1 MQTKLTL
8 RVDEQLIE
16 RAKAIAK
23 ANGTSVSRMVEAWFA
38 RLSGSGA
45 ESGEWIG
52 GLRGALDVE
61 LDDSEV
67 RRDYHEAM
75 LEKHSR

>member
-8 RVDEQLIE
+8 RVDDQLIE
-16 RAKAIAK
+16 RAKAVAK

-38 RLSGSGA
+38 RMTGAGS

-52 GLRGALDVE
+52 GLRGVLDSGLV
-61 LDDSEV
+61 DSEV

-75 LEKHSR
+75 LEKHS